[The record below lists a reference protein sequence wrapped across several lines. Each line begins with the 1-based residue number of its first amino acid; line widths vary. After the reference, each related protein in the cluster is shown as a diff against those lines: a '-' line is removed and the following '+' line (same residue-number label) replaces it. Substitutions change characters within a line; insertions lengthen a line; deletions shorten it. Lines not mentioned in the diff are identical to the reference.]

1 MRVFGCAWKINF
13 PEVIWSWL
21 CKMRLWPRKW
31 FEVKIFTSNHFRVRR
46 VERERE
52 RERERTRGRRGSPDH
67 AFDVAGEP
75 RALVRRSHAPDCTGL
90 IDHSTAPL
98 NLAFD
103 LASVR
108 SCLRPTDLQ
117 PTDLFL
123 WFWFLLLLWWCG
135 SGVLVVVAFDCRS
148 LLPRV
153 ELEFRWCVGL
163 GSDCD
168 LFHGLGFGCDFESFC
183 NKICLDA
190 EKIVEKMWKICR
202 KIAFSE

>member
-1 MRVFGCAWKINF
+1 MVWSSNF
-13 PEVIWSWL
+13 HFKPFPGQRRRERARERKERKPKS
-21 CKMRLWPRKW
+21 RLWR
-31 FEVKIFTSNHFRVRR
+31 HRR
-46 VERERE
+46 TPSSSPTIA
-52 RERERTRGRRGSPDH
+52 RTRLHWSHQSQHH
-67 AFDVAGEP
+67 ATQSRLRSRL
-75 RALVRRSHAPDCTGL
+75 RAILP
-90 IDHSTAPL
+90 STQ
-98 NLAFD
+98 
-103 LASVR
+103 S
-108 SCLRPTDLQ
+108 LRPTDLQ

-163 GSDCD
+163 GFDCD

-183 NKICLDA
+183 NKICLDV